1 MSQKEW
7 QTETSAKWAIPTLI
21 PTELAQ
27 MAGKGVESIVQL
39 QKDMFD
45 TLAEMNQRWLG
56 RTTAEANLA
65 SELGARLAAARS
77 LPESAEACQQWMAQ
91 RVKMAAEDG
100 QRLATDSQKF
110 MQATAR
116 MFANGW
122 SGGSN

>member
-7 QTETSAKWAIPTLI
+7 HTETAAKWAIPTLI
-21 PTELAQ
+21 PTEFAKL
-27 MAGKGVESIVQL
+27 AGKGFEIVQL

-45 TLAEMNQRWLG
+45 TLAEMNQCWLG
-56 RTTAEANLA
+56 RATAEAKLA
-65 SELGARLAAARS
+65 SELGARLTAARS
-77 LPESAEACQQWMAQ
+77 FPESAEACQQWMAQ

-110 MQATAR
+110 MHATAR